1 MTDKIIGK
9 KDVEYV
15 AKLAK
20 VRLDES
26 QKERFL
32 KQLNDIL
39 SYFKKLN
46 ELDTDQVEPTSYILH
61 SSNMF
66 HEDIVKPSLRHE
78 TVLGLTQYK
87 KNGYFKVPRIL

>member
-20 VRLDES
+20 VRLDDS

-66 HEDIVKPSLRHE
+66 HEDIVKPSLPQE

>member
-1 MTDKIIGK
+1 MTEIIIEK

-20 VRLDES
+20 LELS
-26 QKERFL
+26 EEQKGLFL

-46 ELDTDQVEPTSYILH
+46 ELDTEQVEPTFHISI
-61 SSNMF
+61 SSSPF
-66 HEDIVKPSLRHE
+66 HEDILKPSLPQK
-78 TVLGLTQYK
+78 VVMDLTQNK
-87 KNGYFKVPRIL
+87 QDGYFKVPKIL